1 MSQHTKP
8 IATGSLGSMK
18 SVLGSTNSAPVSPKL
33 NEKKSSRSTSPSISS
48 RLDAVTDARF
58 NLLEQNQQKTSN
70 DLNMIKILLE
80 KISNSNLNLVQTNNN
95 NIESNTMQTSLSD
108 SRIPAIQPIVQT
120 NMQTQNA
127 NLKIVQ
133 NRSDQFSKT
142 AIDSSKLFGVSNA
155 ELSAINSYANA
166 NAINNSFGNLNESTI
181 LMHDET
187 KYDPNLNLLNSTLMN
202 SNVSSNTNNNT
213 NANSNISFIQQLM
226 PTPATASQPT
236 ISEILS
242 SGIKATANKNDSTK
256 IKDVH
261 QLVELLTEQAKSI
274 VTSSDNHSSNEFLIY
289 SLQLFKLLFEYGI
302 HAALHFHFNLMKK
315 VQQNETKLT
324 AEQPMLMFDVIT
336 RWKRLENNK
345 ILFSTPI
352 TSTASSI
359 GGKSFP
365 KQGSGGGA
373 RMQQQYSK
381 PFSGTPCSY
390 HGPGAKHSTETCR
403 EKDKHIK
410 K

>member
-1 MSQHTKP
+1 
-8 IATGSLGSMK
+8 
-18 SVLGSTNSAPVSPKL
+18 
-33 NEKKSSRSTSPSISS
+33 
-48 RLDAVTDARF
+48 
-58 NLLEQNQQKTSN
+58 
-70 DLNMIKILLE
+70 
-80 KISNSNLNLVQTNNN
+80 
-95 NIESNTMQTSLSD
+95 
-108 SRIPAIQPIVQT
+108 
-120 NMQTQNA
+120 
-127 NLKIVQ
+127 
-133 NRSDQFSKT
+133 
-142 AIDSSKLFGVSNA
+142 
-155 ELSAINSYANA
+155 
-166 NAINNSFGNLNESTI
+166 
-181 LMHDET
+181 
-187 KYDPNLNLLNSTLMN
+187 MN

-226 PTPATASQPT
+226 PTPATATEPT

-274 VTSSDNHSSNEFLIY
+274 IASSDNQHSSNEFLLY
-289 SLQLFKLLFEYGI
+289 TLQLFKLLFEYGI

-352 TSTASSI
+352 TSAASGS

-365 KQGSGGGA
+365 KQGSGGA

-381 PFSGTPCSY
+381 PFSGTDY
-390 HGPGAKHSTETCR
+390 L
-403 EKDKHIK
+403 DNV
-410 K
+410 